1 MSAAP
6 TPELFRSFPELR
18 ERLPWAPLCR
28 ATPVHRLSRLES
40 YLHRPD
46 IWIKRDDQT
55 SAVFGGAKARELEFV
70 FGDILR
76 RGCGSV
82 LAFGSVASN
91 HALATA
97 AFARHFRVRAILALH
112 GRRASPRAERIL
124 RLELD
129 LGAELHRLDGSP
141 AGVVRLLRS
150 CLGGSN
156 RNADARLPY
165 VIWPRRAAVLA
176 ALGFVNA
183 ALELRRQINTGVLE
197 RPRTI
202 YLPAGSG
209 AALAG
214 LALGCELAEID
225 ADIVGVAGPESR
237 CRSPRRLAAAAT
249 RVLRQ
254 RSRRARLP
262 RLRLARLSL
271 RKDTERAST
280 AAQQAQSLA
289 RDLENL
295 DLDAAFGARAMAALV
310 ADCRRE
316 AVAGPVLFWH
326 TSAADLFASH
336 PRATTDA
343 LPREFREFFVA
354 R

>member
-1 MSAAP
+1 L
-6 TPELFRSFPELR
+6 T
-18 ERLPWAPLCR
+18 
-28 ATPVHRLSRLES
+28 RLES

-55 SAVFGGAKARELEFV
+55 SPVFGGAKARELEFV

-82 LAFGSVASN
+82 MAFGSIASN

-124 RLELD
+124 RLEHD

-141 AGVVRLLRS
+141 AGLLRLLRS
-150 CLGGSN
+150 FLADS
-156 RNADARLPY
+156 RNADSRLPY
-165 VIWPRRAAVLA
+165 VIWPRRAALLG

-183 ALELRRQINTGVLE
+183 ALELRRQINTGVLA

-237 CRSPRRLAAAAT
+237 CGSPRRLAAAAT
-249 RVLRQ
+249 RALRQ
-254 RSRRARLP
+254 RSRRVRLP
-262 RLRLARLSL
+262 HLRLARLSL

-280 AAQQAQSLA
+280 AAQQAQSLS

-310 ADCRRE
+310 ADCRSG
-316 AVAGPVLFWH
+316 AASGPVLFWH
-326 TSAADLFASH
+326 TSAANLFASH

-354 R
+354 P